1 MKKNVLKQALLPALL
16 AIGMCTP
23 MAAFAGTGDIAI
35 GVKGGTAGMGGELTV
50 GLLDRLNFRTG
61 YNAFNYKGNTTQS
74 DIDYDYKLK
83 LQSIPLLLD
92 LHPFGGGFRVSSG
105 VFINNNK
112 VTSTA
117 KASNISTITIDGV
130 TYTLGAGNQIGSVTG
145 KVDFNSTAPY
155 LGIGWGNA
163 VGKNSHLS
171 IIFDAGIMFQ
181 GSPKVALTANDV
193 NLTAP
198 QQAIL
203 DEHIVQEEAQLKN
216 DIKDLK
222 YYPII
227 SLGLAYK
234 F

>member
-1 MKKNVLKQALLPALL
+1 MKKNVLKQTLLPALL
-16 AIGMCTP
+16 AIGMSAP
-23 MAAFAGTGDIAI
+23 VAAFAGTGDIAL

-61 YNAFNYKGNTTQS
+61 YNSFNYKGNTTQS
-74 DIDYDYKLK
+74 DIAYDYKLK

-112 VTSTA
+112 VSSTA

-130 TYTLGAGNQIGSVTG
+130 TYTLGAGNDIGSVTG